1 MHVCPSAAALPTGET
16 GERQHQPLESDRGC
30 MCPRTRRSRALR
42 SAASFPERLLW
53 SRIRRRQLGVRFR
66 RQFPIGPYYVDFA
79 SIEARLVI
87 EVDGSLHDLV
97 YDARRDTA
105 IEGRGYRVLRLSSV
119 HVCND
124 LDGVVQTIRGEL
136 ALGR

>member
-1 MHVCPSAAALPTGET
+1 M
-16 GERQHQPLESDRGC
+16 
-30 MCPRTRRSRALR
+30 
-42 SAASFPERLLW
+42 
-53 SRIRRRQLGVRFR
+53 RFR